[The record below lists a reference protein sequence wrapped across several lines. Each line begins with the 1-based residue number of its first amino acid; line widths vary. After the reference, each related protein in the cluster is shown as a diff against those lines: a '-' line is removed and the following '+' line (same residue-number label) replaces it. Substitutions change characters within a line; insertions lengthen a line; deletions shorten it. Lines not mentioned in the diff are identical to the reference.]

1 MVVGDSVV
9 GYIHPLSAR
18 QGTDREIALR
28 HEKDKKL
35 SNFIISSVTLDRPNE
50 KHRSSGAV
58 KVS

>member
-1 MVVGDSVV
+1 MVVGDAVV
-9 GYIHPLSAR
+9 YIHPLSAR

-28 HEKDKKL
+28 HEKDRNL